1 MVLFIKFFLYLHMFN
16 FLKYTTMTTRTITF
30 SQQDKYK
37 GSNLLDNLGY
47 NNNSVISNKFILT
60 IDLWD
65 QQNIITECDCLD
77 LDYQIF

>member
-1 MVLFIKFFLYLHMFN
+1 MFN

-47 NNNSVISNKFILT
+47 NDNSVISNKFILT

-77 LDYQIF
+77 IDYQIF

>member
-1 MVLFIKFFLYLHMFN
+1 
-16 FLKYTTMTTRTITF
+16 MTTRTITF

-77 LDYQIF
+77 IDYQIF

>member
-1 MVLFIKFFLYLHMFN
+1 MFN

>member
-1 MVLFIKFFLYLHMFN
+1 LVLFIKFFLYLHMFN

-47 NNNSVISNKFILT
+47 NDNSVISNKFILT

-77 LDYQIF
+77 IDYQIF

>member
-1 MVLFIKFFLYLHMFN
+1 LVLFIKFFLYLHMFN
-16 FLKYTTMTTRTITF
+16 LLKYTTMTTRTITF

-47 NNNSVISNKFILT
+47 NDNSVISNKFILT

>member
-47 NNNSVISNKFILT
+47 NDNSVISNKFILT

-77 LDYQIF
+77 IDYQIF

>member
-47 NNNSVISNKFILT
+47 NDNSVISNKFILT

>member
-1 MVLFIKFFLYLHMFN
+1 MFN
-16 FLKYTTMTTRTITF
+16 LLKYTTMTTRTITF

-77 LDYQIF
+77 IDYQIF

>member
-1 MVLFIKFFLYLHMFN
+1 LVLFIKFFLYLHMFN